1 MNSISQTTSLT
12 HLPDSVFT
20 PQPDSQQGI
29 QLGLIAPS
37 RLHLGFLDM
46 GGHLGR
52 RFGSVG
58 VSLASPS
65 LQIEGRLVKETKITG
80 PESTRVE
87 KLLGQLECLYDFKHP
102 VEIKILRAI
111 PSHSGLGSGT
121 QLALAVGS
129 LVSHLHG
136 TPLSARELATAL
148 DRGNRSGIGIGAFE
162 SGGFILDGGRGA
174 NDQPPPVLA
183 RLAFPK
189 AWRLLLL
196 LDPHHQ
202 GLHGKEEVEAF
213 KRLPVFPES
222 LAARLCHITLMRALP
237 AIAEADL
244 EPFGNAITEL
254 QETVGD
260 HFAPAQG
267 GRFTSHKV
275 AQALN
280 FLGSVGAQ
288 CRGQSSW
295 GPTGFVIAPTDSIAQ
310 DWMNR
315 TLALGIEG
323 LQIMVTEAEHQGAQW
338 YAPPQHTSHKVI

>member
-1 MNSISQTTSLT
+1 
-12 HLPDSVFT
+12 
-20 PQPDSQQGI
+20 
-29 QLGLIAPS
+29 
-37 RLHLGFLDM
+37 M

-58 VSLASPS
+58 VSLAQPS
-65 LQIEGRLVKETKITG
+65 LQIEGCLAKETKVKG
-80 PESTRVE
+80 PDSARVE
-87 KLLGQLECLYDFKHP
+87 KILGQLECLFDFKHK
-102 VEIKILRAI
+102 VELQVLHAI

-162 SGGFILDGGRGA
+162 SGGFILDGGRGPQ
-174 NDQPPPVLA
+174 DEPPPVLA
-183 RLAFPK
+183 RIAFPK

-196 LDPHHQ
+196 LDPRHQ
-202 GLHGKEEVEAF
+202 GLHGKAEAEAF
-213 KRLPVFPES
+213 KRLPVFSEA

-237 AIAEADL
+237 AIAEAHL
-244 EPFGNAITEL
+244 EPFGSAITEL

-267 GRFTSHKV
+267 GRFTSRTV
-275 AQALN
+275 TQALDY
-280 FLGSVGAQ
+280 LGSIGAH

-295 GPTGFVIAPTDSIAQ
+295 GPTGFVIAPNEETAQ
-310 DWMNR
+310 DWAHQTR
-315 TLALGIEG
+315 ALGLEG
-323 LQIMVTEAEHQGAQW
+323 LQVDITEANHQGAQW
-338 YAPPQHTSHKVI
+338 YAPEQTT

>member
-1 MNSISQTTSLT
+1 MNSIAHPASNSSSMNALRNSKTDLE
-12 HLPDSVFT
+12 
-20 PQPDSQQGI
+20 QGI

-65 LQIEGRLVKETKITG
+65 LQIEGRLAKERKVTG
-80 PESTRVE
+80 PDSARVE
-87 KLLGQLECLYDFKHP
+87 KLLGQLECLYDFKHH
-102 VEIKILRAI
+102 VEINILRAI
-111 PSHSGLGSGT
+111 PGHSGLGSGT

-162 SGGFILDGGRGA
+162 SGGFILDGGRGP

-183 RLAFPK
+183 RIPFPK
-189 AWRLLLL
+189 DWRLILL
-196 LDPHHQ
+196 LDPSHQ
-202 GLHGKEEVEAF
+202 GLHGSAETEAF
-213 KRLPVFPES
+213 KRLPVFPEP

-244 EPFGNAITEL
+244 TPFGNAITEL

-275 AQALN
+275 SQALDY
-280 FLGSVGAQ
+280 LGSIGAK

-295 GPTGFVIAPTDSIAQ
+295 GPTGFVIAPDENTARE
-310 DWMNR
+310 WATR
-315 TLALGIEG
+315 THELGLSG
-323 LQIMVTEAEHQGAQW
+323 LRVEVTEANHQGAQW
-338 YAPPQHTSHKVI
+338 YAPEQKS